1 MQREVIMH
9 AISEQTLEIF
19 KTIPIYPM
27 EITITEIKKKTG
39 IRKPIIINA
48 ILGFQS
54 DYPICE
60 SDKSALSY
68 TSPMDKK
75 RFLDKM
81 NKGKIR
87 SRK

>member
-1 MQREVIMH
+1 MH

-19 KTIPIYPM
+19 KTIPIYPS
-27 EITITEIKKKTG
+27 EITITEIRKKTG
-39 IRKPIIINA
+39 IKKPIIIKA

-68 TSPMDKK
+68 TSPNDKEK
-75 RFLDKM
+75 FLDKM
-81 NKGKIR
+81 NKRKIR
-87 SRK
+87 RTK

>member
-1 MQREVIMH
+1 MH
-9 AISEQTLEIF
+9 ALSEQTLEIF
-19 KTIPIYPM
+19 RIIPIYPA

-39 IRKPIIINA
+39 IKKPIIIKA

-68 TSPMDKK
+68 TSPTDKK
-75 RFLDKM
+75 RFLDTM
-81 NKGKIR
+81 NQRKIR
-87 SRK
+87 SRE